1 MKGRLQK
8 SLDKY
13 QNISQSIK
21 GQGVSTGDSG
31 IWKDGDR

>member
-13 QNISQSIK
+13 QNISQSAK
-21 GQGVSTGDSG
+21 GQGVSIGDSRK
-31 IWKDGDR
+31 IKETDG